1 MDKDYVTAGLDESD
15 LDDLLKEIRKSRV
28 KLGGIKVL
36 LILIVIALA
45 YISASIY
52 LGNNSTE
59 VLDSSNRVL
68 VVRIDEEA
76 TEYSDTT
83 QVKNA
88 LEKGG
93 MIQVK
98 LDGDSLEK
106 VLGSYEFGNYGA
118 MGADG
123 YYYTL
128 GAFLN
133 YIASR
138 GWTFVQAPSSGLSN
152 YYYFKK

>member
-15 LDDLLKEIRKSRV
+15 LDDLLKEIRKAKV
-28 KLGGIKVL
+28 NLGGVKVL

-59 VLDSSNRVL
+59 VLDSTNRVL

-76 TEYSDTT
+76 SEYSDAT

-106 VLGSYEFGNYGA
+106 VLGSYIFGNYGA
-118 MGADG
+118 KGADG

>member
-1 MDKDYVTAGLDESD
+1 MDKDYVTAGLHEPD
-15 LDDLLKEIRKSRV
+15 LDDLLKEIRKAKV
-28 KLGGIKVL
+28 NLGGIKVL

-45 YISASIY
+45 YISTTIY

-59 VLDSSNRVL
+59 VFNSTNRAL
-68 VVRIDEEA
+68 VIRIDEEA
-76 TEYSDTT
+76 TEYSDAT

-98 LDGDSLEK
+98 ISGDSLKE
-106 VLGSYEFGNYGA
+106 VLGSAKFGNYGA

-152 YYYFKK
+152 YYYFRK

>member
-1 MDKDYVTAGLDESD
+1 MDKDYVTAGLHEPD
-15 LDDLLKEIRKSRV
+15 LDDLLKEIRKTKV
-28 KLGGIKVL
+28 NLGGIKVL
-36 LILIVIALA
+36 LILIVIGLA
-45 YISASIY
+45 YISASIF

-59 VLDSSNRVL
+59 VLDSTNRAL
-68 VVRIDEEA
+68 VIRIDEEA
-76 TEYSDTT
+76 SEYSDVT

-88 LEKGG
+88 LGKGG

-98 LDGDSLEK
+98 ISGDSLKE
-106 VLGSYEFGNYGA
+106 VLGSAEFSNYGA

-138 GWTFVQAPSSGLSN
+138 GWTFVQAPSSGLST
-152 YYYFKK
+152 YYYFRK